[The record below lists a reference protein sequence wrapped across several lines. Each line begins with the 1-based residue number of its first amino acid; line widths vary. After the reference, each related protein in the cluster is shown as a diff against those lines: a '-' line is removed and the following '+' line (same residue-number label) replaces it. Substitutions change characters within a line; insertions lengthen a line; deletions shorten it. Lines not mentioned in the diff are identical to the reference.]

1 MVSNMNMSKLFSTKE
16 REAVLAE
23 ILLKK
28 GKISGAEVARNLG
41 ISKGFVSRYLAIL
54 KKEKIITRSNGDYV
68 AEANLGVRLLRII
81 LNLKPMAHFNVRKY
95 PFVTGVGIYGS
106 CIKGESNED
115 SDIDL
120 WIKISQRNEMAL
132 AELSAAL
139 RKRWGNVSPLYLTV
153 EKLKILEK
161 EDLPFF
167 HSLVFGSIRIYGED
181 LV

>member
-1 MVSNMNMSKLFSTKE
+1 MNLSKLFSSEE

-28 GKISGAEVARNLG
+28 DKISVAETARNLG

-54 KKEKIITRSNGDYV
+54 KKEKILKKANGDYFV
-68 AEANLGVRLLRII
+68 DANLDVRLLRII
-81 LNLKPMAHFNVRKY
+81 LSLKHFAQFDFRKY

-106 CIKGESNED
+106 CVKGENSED

-120 WIKISQRNEMAL
+120 WIKISKRNEFAL
-132 AELSAAL
+132 AELSTAL
-139 RKRWGNVSPLYLTV
+139 KKKFKNVSPLYLTD

-161 EDLPFF
+161 EDVPFL
-167 HSLVFGSIRIYGED
+167 HSLVFGSIKIYGDD

>member
-1 MVSNMNMSKLFSTKE
+1 MNLSILLSTKE
-16 REAVLAE
+16 REAILAK

-28 GKISGAEVARNLG
+28 GKVSVAEVARNLG
-41 ISKGFVSRYLAIL
+41 ISKGFVSRYLTIL
-54 KKEKIITRSNGDYV
+54 KKEKLLKKTNGDYFV
-68 AEANLGVRLLRII
+68 DANLDVRLLRII
-81 LNLKPMAHFNVRKY
+81 MSLKHFAQFDFTKY

-106 CIKGESNED
+106 CVKGENDED

-120 WIKISQRNEMAL
+120 WIKISKRNEFAL
-132 AELSAAL
+132 AELSTAL
-139 RKRWGNVSPLYLTV
+139 KRKFENVSLLYLTD

-161 EDLPFF
+161 EDVPFF

>member
-81 LNLKPMAHFNVRKY
+81 LNLKPMAQFNFRKY

-106 CIKGESNED
+106 CIKGARRTFRGPQKEVGKCEPAVFD
-115 SDIDL
+115 GR
-120 WIKISQRNEMAL
+120 K
-132 AELSAAL
+132 AE
-139 RKRWGNVSPLYLTV
+139 NT
-153 EKLKILEK
+153 
-161 EDLPFF
+161 
-167 HSLVFGSIRIYGED
+167 
-181 LV
+181 